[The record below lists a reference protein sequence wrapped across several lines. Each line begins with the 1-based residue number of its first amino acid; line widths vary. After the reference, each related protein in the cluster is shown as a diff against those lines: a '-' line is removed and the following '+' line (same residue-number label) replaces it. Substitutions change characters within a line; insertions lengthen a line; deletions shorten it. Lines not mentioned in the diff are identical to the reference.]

1 MSRHPI
7 TFFFLLMSFGILFA
21 GCGSQSQD
29 GFDSFTFTENDLS
42 QVQQLS
48 NSGTLAS
55 SAAMQSGAVLLATS
69 GASIDTQD
77 VVHLEVRGVSGS
89 LLPSAVPSAFVNS
102 EKQRLYAS
110 VRTPILDDGRDLYRV
125 NNAFLNVRSEMN
137 ATSQFLTRLVRGDM
151 VQVIDIPNAA
161 WAKVKLSSGQEGFV
175 SFRYIAKVTT
185 EERLASEKKKF
196 EGKYF
201 VDFQFLNV
209 RKEPSSQSVKIAE
222 IPGQT
227 IVRPLSMNGEWARVT
242 WNGVEGYAS
251 VQYLRPFQ
259 PSFIVR
265 QDSYALPLLHYSAE
279 DTASIAALPK
289 HIALLQSKGYSIR
302 TLSLLRDTVLSQ
314 EEKDTRIP
322 PRTIA
327 LTITGVTAKN
337 IRAVSD
343 VLQTAKVQA
352 TLFLLTKDIGIS
364 GITEKMA
371 LTLLANGHELQSA
384 GHTGDDLRSL
394 TDSQLALEIVQS
406 KKLLED
412 LTKREVYALSYPR
425 GGVNDRVMDAMMKAG
440 YLFGMSEAPDRSM
453 TRAQFLRLPGLVVLG
468 SMSAEDVLHLVE

>member
-1 MSRHPI
+1 
-7 TFFFLLMSFGILFA
+7 MSFGILFA
-21 GCGSQSQD
+21 GCGSQPQD
-29 GFDSFTFTENDLS
+29 GFDSFTFTEDDLS
-42 QVQQLS
+42 QVKQLS
-48 NSGTLAS
+48 DSGVTTPPS
-55 SAAMQSGAVLLATS
+55 ITQSDATLLATT
-69 GASIDTQD
+69 GATLLSDDAVQ
-77 VVHLEVRGVSGS
+77 LEVRSFSGS
-89 LLPSAVPSAFVNS
+89 LTPSLVPSSFANPAQ
-102 EKQRLYAS
+102 QRLYAS

-137 ATSQFLTRLVRGDM
+137 ATARLMTRLVRGDM
-151 VQVIDIPNAA
+151 VHVIDIPNAA
-161 WAKVKLSSGQEGFV
+161 WAKVQLPSGQEGFV

-185 EERLASEKKKF
+185 EERLATEKKKF

-227 IVRPLSMNGEWARVT
+227 IVRPVSMNGEWARVT
-242 WNGVEGYAS
+242 WDGKEGYAS

-265 QDSYALPLLHYSAE
+265 QDSYALPLLRYSA
-279 DTASIAALPK
+279 DDAASIKALPK
-289 HIALLQSKGYSIR
+289 HMALLQSKGYSIR
-302 TLSLLRDTVLSQ
+302 PLSLLRDTVLMQ

-322 PRTIA
+322 PRSIA
-327 LTITGVTAKN
+327 LTITGVNAQN
-337 IRAVSD
+337 VRAVSD
-343 VLQTAKVQA
+343 VLQAAKVQA
-352 TLFLLTKDIGIS
+352 TLFIVTKDVGLS

-371 LTLLANGHELQSA
+371 LTLLANGYELQSA

-394 TDSQLALEIVQS
+394 TDSQLNLELVQS
-406 KKLLED
+406 KKLIED

-425 GGVNDRVMDAMMKAG
+425 GGVNDRVMEAMVKAG
-440 YLFGMSEAPDRSM
+440 YLFGTTEAPDRSM

-468 SMSAEDVLHLVE
+468 TMSAEDVLRLVE